1 MRRSGGWRKN
11 NDGGNGGGGNGN
23 CGGGNNDDD
32 DDNHGSGVK
41 NQFVYNMAKKGDKN
55 DKRNIDP
62 SSLNDWNYD
71 MKGKM
76 TSI

>member
-23 CGGGNNDDD
+23 CGGGNNDD